1 MSSHSPF
8 SNAVARN
15 INKTFGQAIHQYNM
29 ISHNDKI
36 AVAISGGFD
45 SLTLLWF
52 LKKRLPR
59 IPIQY
64 ELLCIHVD
72 PGFENGF
79 ATMLH
84 QYVQSLDITIQI
96 KYTDIGRIAHGE
108 ANRENPCFLCSKLRR
123 KQIFDIAEKNACN
136 KVALGHN
143 KDDLIETLM
152 INMFY
157 AGEIS
162 CMKPMQPFFNGKLT
176 LIRPLAYTDSDII
189 RKFARQFQLPQ
200 FINPCPSAMNSKRS
214 DIRKML
220 TALYKNNQKIKGN
233 LFRAMHNVRTDY
245 LLPQKDT
252 MNERCSK
259 RA

>member
-1 MSSHSPF
+1 MSSQSPF
-8 SNAVARN
+8 SNAVARQINRN
-15 INKTFGQAIHQYNM
+15 IGQAIHQYNM
-29 ISHNDKI
+29 ISHKDKI
-36 AVAISGGFD
+36 AIAISGGYD

-52 LKKRLPR
+52 LIKRLPR

-79 ATMLH
+79 STLL
-84 QYVQSLDITIQI
+84 QKYVHSLDIAIQI
-96 KYTDIGRIAHGE
+96 AYTDIGHIAHGPE
-108 ANRENPCFLCSKLRR
+108 NRENPCFLCSKLRR
-123 KQIFDIAEKNACN
+123 KHIFDIAEQYACN
-136 KVALGHN
+136 KIALGHN

-152 INMFY
+152 MNMIY

-162 CMKPMQPFFNGKLT
+162 CMKPKQSFFNGKLT

-200 FINPCPSAMNSKRS
+200 FINPCPSALTSKRS
-214 DIRKML
+214 DIREML
-220 TALYKNNQKIKGN
+220 TAFYKKNKKIKGN
-233 LFRAMHNVRTDY
+233 LFHAMHNVRTDY

-259 RA
+259 RT